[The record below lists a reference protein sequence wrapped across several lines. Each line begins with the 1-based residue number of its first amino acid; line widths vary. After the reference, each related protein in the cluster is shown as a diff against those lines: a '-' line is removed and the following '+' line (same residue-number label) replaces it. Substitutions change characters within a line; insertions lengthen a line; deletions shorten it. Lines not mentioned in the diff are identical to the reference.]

1 MRILKRPM
9 FRKGGSAN
17 SGIMDGLD
25 RKGYDNGGRIEPF
38 NRYTADTFGSPYYD
52 NEAVMENL
60 RRFQKLGM
68 GNPYRELGGKA
79 GFDSIGDYIF
89 RPAEKD
95 LFKSIYEAAP
105 IVKKEK
111 AAKEA
116 IEKEVELRPYKKYF
130 SSDEGVNY
138 KAEVPEG
145 PKDTGNIGDINVKDV
160 QETLSDKRKKYMEMM
175 APGMQKRMIYDSLAA
190 ASEAFGKGTGNTGQ
204 TIANAITAAAK
215 GMGGA
220 TDTYEKARLLAIE
233 EDIKKGIA
241 EASYKPTNT
250 ESLINFYRGITDKK
264 GNRQYSESDI
274 AGILTSKKGENL
286 DITDFLRSTTTAK
299 QGHIEHAR
307 WQQRNN
313 PDFAGI
319 LPENK
324 KGNIDI
330 EEAKKTMVEG
340 KIYFDQSK
348 RMYVEKVIKD
358 GVVKIIPAAS

>member
-1 MRILKRPM
+1 MRTLKRPM

-38 NRYTADTFGSPYYD
+38 NALTADTYGSPYYD

-105 IVKKEK
+105 IAKEKK

-116 IEKEVELRPYKKYF
+116 IKREVELRPYKKYF

-138 KAEVPEG
+138 KAEVPEV
-145 PKDTGNIGDINVKDV
+145 PKDTGNISDINVKDV

-190 ASEAFGKGTGNTGQ
+190 ASEAFGKGTGNTRQ

-220 TDTYEKARLLAIE
+220 KDLADKISLLTVQGEIQKDIEKSKTVKKSNYEYLYDKMTSPDPKDQDFARSILKQDKDLGDFVEQHGTDKGYRLFVGKNFP
-233 EDIKKGIA
+233 DIKDTFSGDETSLK
-241 EASYKPTNT
+241 KLKT
-250 ESLINFYRGITDKK
+250 EELEDGKYYLGPPADEFII
-264 GNRQYSESDI
+264 I
-274 AGILTSKKGENL
+274 
-286 DITDFLRSTTTAK
+286 
-299 QGHIEHAR
+299 QG
-307 WQQRNN
+307 
-313 PDFAGI
+313 
-319 LPENK
+319 
-324 KGNIDI
+324 
-330 EEAKKTMVEG
+330 G
-340 KIYFDQSK
+340 KITK
-348 RMYVEKVIKD
+348 REPGLV
-358 GVVKIIPAAS
+358 

>member
-1 MRILKRPM
+1 M

-17 SGIMDGLD
+17 EGIMHGLE
-25 RKGYDNGGRIEPF
+25 RKGYDQGTNWEDLAKAYNISGSERFSGESDLYKNIDPSLINTGEGGYGT
-38 NRYTADTFGSPYYD
+38 N
-52 NEAVMENL
+52 
-60 RRFQKLGM
+60 
-68 GNPYRELGGKA
+68 
-79 GFDSIGDYIF
+79 
-89 RPAEKD
+89 
-95 LFKSIYEAAP
+95 LFKSLHDKGADEPSTLIQSIFEEAAEAKKYP
-105 IVKKEK
+105 DLSETKMEEGPPGGTQLPYVKPRKK
-111 AAKEA
+111 DDGGIDGLSTNDARAIIADKKSMLSDRAKEFA
-116 IEKEVELRPYKKYF
+116 EL
-130 SSDEGVNY
+130 
-138 KAEVPEG
+138 
-145 PKDTGNIGDINVKDV
+145 
-160 QETLSDKRKKYMEMM
+160 LS
-175 APGMQKRMIYDSLAA
+175 PGAQKRAIYDSLAA
-190 ASEAFGKGTGNTGQ
+190 ESEAFGKGTGNTRQ
-204 TIANAITAAAK
+204 YIANAITAAAK

-324 KGNIDI
+324 KGEIDI